1 MPTSNGFN
9 LHLRLANSVLLE
21 AFDKILN
28 YHFLHCS
35 STAVLIKGSS
45 SEDKLQIIPEEQM
58 SQAVFNEGDFLSRL
72 FYHQCDRVVQYL
84 FCWEFHLNIAWHLLP
99 RVTYSSHCN
108 FKGFK
113 SEMWLYVQQQK
124 RNSYTTP
131 EETMWLIYANYLNK
145 WFRSVGFHSRK
156 NT

>member
-9 LHLRLANSVLLE
+9 LHLRLAKSVLLE

-28 YHFLHCS
+28 YRFLHCS

-84 FCWEFHLNIAWHLLP
+84 FC
-99 RVTYSSHCN
+99 
-108 FKGFK
+108 
-113 SEMWLYVQQQK
+113 
-124 RNSYTTP
+124 
-131 EETMWLIYANYLNK
+131 
-145 WFRSVGFHSRK
+145 
-156 NT
+156 